1 MEGEKDVIG
10 GLAYLFGMTYD
21 VDDPLQEG
29 HPQQMLLE

>member
-29 HPQQMLLE
+29 DPQQMLLE